1 MPFNA
6 ERFEAAKFEARKRRV
21 SVPALA
27 VFFDENEPPE
37 WEVRGLNASELHR
50 ALEAGKSRGTMESI
64 VKAISTS
71 GDQASALRKAL
82 GLTKDTP
89 GEIAKRLE
97 MLVQGSLDPVIT
109 LPQAVKLA
117 ETFPIEFLQLTN
129 EITELTGQG
138 FDLVK
143 PEPVSPETTPSEPQ

>member
-6 ERFEAAKFEARKRRV
+6 EKFEAAKFEARKGRV

-27 VFFDENEPPE
+27 PFFDENEEPW
-37 WEVRGLNASELHR
+37 WEVRGLNSIELHQ
-50 ALEAGKSRGTMESI
+50 AIEAGRKQQSI
-64 VKAISTS
+64 DSIVRAISSSQDQVKAIR
-71 GDQASALRKAL
+71 AAI

-89 GEIAKRLE
+89 GEVAKRLE
-97 MLVQGSLDPVIT
+97 MLVAGSINPTVT

-117 ETFPIEFLQLTN
+117 EAFPIEFMLITN
-129 EITELTGQG
+129 EITELTGKG

-143 PEPVSPETTPSEPQ
+143 PEAVTPPTTRSGRR